1 MMIMPKW
8 TSEQQDAIYKKG
20 TNIIVSAGA
29 GSGKTAVL
37 SERVLEHVKSGIS
50 IDDLLVLTFTNA
62 AAAEMKDR
70 IRSKI
75 RKVPKLKEELDKVDL
90 AYITTFDSFALS
102 LVKKYSY
109 LMNISKNINI
119 IDASI
124 MTLKK
129 EEELNN
135 IFEELYQERNPL
147 FLKLI
152 SDFTVKDDKEIFN
165 AVLSLYAK
173 LDNRFDKDTIL
184 NSYLDDYYSEDNIS
198 KLVNDYVA
206 LIKMRLEVLNNTVD
220 NLYHYTDDTFQGKME
235 EVIRPLISAVDYLD
249 IKRLCVIKLPVL
261 RGADEVTKKI
271 KDEVKAI
278 VDEIGD
284 LTKYNSLDEIK
295 ESLYLTKDYVEIIIA
310 IIKKLGERLDKFKR
324 DNNAYD
330 FIDIAKMAI
339 NILKDNETVREEMKY
354 KYKEI
359 LIDEYQDT
367 NDIQDIFISL
377 IENNNVY
384 MVGDIKQSIY
394 RFRNANPMLFKSK
407 YEAYQNNNGGLKI
420 DLNKNFRSRS
430 EVLNNINM
438 MFNLFMDNFIGGAD
452 YIQSHQM
459 VFGLTPYNDVNK
471 ENYNMDVLNYV
482 YDKDSKFTK
491 EEIEIFTVARDI
503 KEKVNNGYEMM
514 DKETMQRRPVNY
526 GDFVILMDRS
536 SGFNLYKKIFE
547 YLNIPITIYRDKTI
561 SDSVDISIIKNIY
574 NLLVLIKKRDFGT
587 MFSYSFMAVARSY
600 LFNMSDKDILKIIS
614 NRSYAETEIYA
625 ILYELAKELDN
636 LPNNE
641 VFRLIIERFK
651 FQEAFITTGDVKEH
665 LVTID
670 SISKIADNATNFG
683 YSPYEF
689 LDYLNMVYEEG
700 LDIKLSLNKEASNS
714 VKIMTIHASKGL
726 EYPVCYF
733 TGLSKKFNIDDLK
746 NKFYYDNTL
755 GFITPYVKNGIHS
768 TVVKLMLKNKYIL
781 EEISERLRLFYVALT
796 RAREKMIIV
805 GEFDKNELAYKV
817 EGVVDRET
825 RSSYR
830 KFTDMLNS
838 IYDYLKPYM
847 HDIDIDSLGLTKDYN
862 LSVKKD
868 LAILKQEQGEIITVD
883 EYIPDSKK
891 IENSHFSKVTNT
903 LRSKEEQKNID
914 FGLRMH
920 YLFEITDFSNPDYKD
935 FNAFEVNCIDKFIN
949 TGILSDSKEIYKE
962 YEFMYNNGDSETHGI
977 IDLLI
982 IKRDKAI
989 IVDYKLKHTTDAAYL
1004 EQLRGY
1010 KNYILEMTNLPVQ
1023 CYLYS
1028 IMDSNLVDLNI

>member
-1 MMIMPKW
+1 MPKW

-37 SERVLEHVKSGIS
+37 SERVLEHVKNGIS

-75 RKVPKLKEELDKVDL
+75 RKVPELKEELDKVDL

-129 EEELNN
+129 EEELNS
-135 IFEELYQERNPL
+135 IFEKLYQERNPL

-152 SDFTVKDDKEIFN
+152 RDFTVKDDKEIFN
-165 AVLSLYAK
+165 AILSLYAK
-173 LDNRFDKDTIL
+173 LDNRYDKEEIL
-184 NSYLDDYYSEDNIS
+184 NNYLTNYYNDTNID
-198 KLVNDYVA
+198 KLVNDYVN
-206 LIKMRLEVLNNTVD
+206 LIKKRLEVLNNTVD
-220 NLYHYTDDTFQGKME
+220 NLYHYTDDTYKNKME
-235 EVIRPLISAVDYLD
+235 EVIRPLIGAVDYLD

-271 KDEVKAI
+271 KEEVKSL
-278 VDEIGD
+278 VLEIGD
-284 LTKYNSLDEIK
+284 LTKYNSLEEIK
-295 ESLYLTKDYVEIIIA
+295 ESLYLTKDYVAIIIEIIQ
-310 IIKKLGERLDKFKR
+310 RLSKNLDEFKR
-324 DNNAYD
+324 KNNAYD

-339 NILKDNETVREEMKY
+339 NILKDNETVREEMKA

-394 RFRNANPMLFKSK
+394 RFRNANPLLFKSK
-407 YEAYQNNNGGLKI
+407 YEAYQNNDGGLKI

-471 ENYNMDVLNYV
+471 ENYNMDVLNYT

-503 KEKVNNGYEMM
+503 KEKIANGYEMM
-514 DKETMQRRPVNY
+514 DKETMQKRPVNY

-536 SGFNLYKKIFE
+536 SSFNLYKKIFE
-547 YLNIPITIYRDKTI
+547 FLNIPITIYRDKTI

-574 NLLVLIKKRDFGT
+574 NLLVLIKRRDFGT

-600 LFNMSDKDILKIIS
+600 LFNMSDKDILKVIS

-636 LPNNE
+636 MPNNE
-641 VFRLIIERFK
+641 VFRLIIEKFK

-733 TGLSKKFNIDDLK
+733 TGLFKKFNIDDLK

-838 IYDYLKPYM
+838 IYDYLKPYTK
-847 HDIDIDSLGLTKDYN
+847 DIDIDSLGLTKDYN

-868 LAILKQEQGEIITVD
+868 LETLKSEKGEIIAVD
-883 EYIPDSKK
+883 EYISDSKK
-891 IENSHFSKVTNT
+891 IENSHFSKVTST

-935 FNAFEVNCIDKFIN
+935 FNAFEVNCIEKFIN
-949 TGILSDSKEIYKE
+949 TGILNDSKEIYKE
-962 YEFMYNNGDSETHGI
+962 YEFIYNNGDRENHGI

-989 IVDYKLKHTTDAAYL
+989 IVDYKLKHTTDVAYL
-1004 EQLRGY
+1004 EQLKGY
-1010 KNYILEMTNLPVQ
+1010 KNYILEMTNLPVC

>member
-1 MMIMPKW
+1 MPKW
-8 TSEQQDAIYKKG
+8 TKEQQDAIYQKG

-50 IDDLLVLTFTNA
+50 VDNLLVLTFTNA

-75 RKVPKLKEELDKVDL
+75 RKVPELKDELDKVDL

-119 IDASI
+119 VDASI
-124 MTLKK
+124 MALKK
-129 EEELNN
+129 EEILTT
-135 IFEELYQERNPL
+135 IFEELYHQRNPL

-152 SDFTVKDDKEIFN
+152 KDFTVKDDKEIFE
-165 AVLSLYAK
+165 AILSLYAK
-173 LDNRFDKDTIL
+173 LDNRYDKDTIL
-184 NSYLDDYYSEDNIS
+184 TTYVDNYYTEENLN
-198 KLVNDYVA
+198 KLVNSYVD
-206 LIKMRLEVLNNTVD
+206 LLKSRLEVLNNTVD
-220 NLYHYTDDTFQGKME
+220 NLYHYTDDTFQNKME
-235 EVIRPLISAVDYLD
+235 EVIRPLINAKDYLE
-249 IKRLCVIKLPVL
+249 IKRLSILKLPVL
-261 RGADEVTKKI
+261 RGADDITKAI
-271 KDEVKAI
+271 KDQVKDL
-278 VDEIGD
+278 VTEILE
-284 LTKYNSLDEIK
+284 LTKYNSLEEIK
-295 ESLYLTKDYVEIIIA
+295 ESLYLTKDYVAIIIK
-310 IIKKLGERLDKFKR
+310 IIQELSIRLDNFKK

-339 NILKDNETVREEMKY
+339 NILKDNPGVAKKMKA

-394 RFRNANPMLFKSK
+394 RFRNANPNLFKSK
-407 YEAYQNNNGGLKI
+407 YEAYQNNQGGMKI

-438 MFNLFMDNFIGGAD
+438 MFNLFMDNYIGGAD
-452 YIQSHQM
+452 YISSHQM
-459 VFGLTPYNDVNK
+459 IFGLTPYNEVAK
-471 ENYNMDVLNYV
+471 ENYNMEILNYT

-503 KEKVNNGYEMM
+503 ATKVSNGYEMM
-514 DKETMQRRPVNY
+514 DKETMQKRPVNY

-536 SGFNLYKKIFE
+536 SSFNLYKKIFE

-574 NLLVLIKKRDFGT
+574 NLLILIRRKDFGT

-600 LFNMSDKDILKIIS
+600 LFNMSDKEILKVIS
-614 NRSYAETEIYA
+614 NRSYAETKIYSL
-625 ILYELAKELDN
+625 LYELSKNLDI
-636 LPNNE
+636 LPNDKLYQ
-641 VFRLIIERFK
+641 LIIEK
-651 FQEAFITTGDVKEH
+651 FNFEEAFITTGDIKEH

-670 SISKIADNATNFG
+670 AIGKIAENATSFG
-683 YSPYEF
+683 YTPYEF
-689 LDYLNMVYEEG
+689 LDYLNQVYEKG

-746 NKFYYDNTL
+746 NKFYYDNSL
-755 GFITPYVKNGIHS
+755 GFITPYVKKGIHS
-768 TVVKLMLKNKYIL
+768 TIIKTMLKNKYLL

-796 RAREKMIIV
+796 RAREKMILV
-805 GEFDKNELAYKV
+805 GEFSKDELAYKV
-817 EGVVDRET
+817 NGVIDNET
-825 RSSYR
+825 RSRYR
-830 KFTDMLNS
+830 RFSDILNS
-838 IYDYLKPYM
+838 IYDYLKPYLK
-847 HDIDIDSLGLTKDYN
+847 DIDLEKLGLTKDYN

-868 LAILKQEQGEIITVD
+868 LSILKEKKGNIITIE
-883 EYIPDSKK
+883 EYHPNSKL
-891 IENSHFSKVTNT
+891 ITNSHFSKTT
-903 LRSKEEQKNID
+903 SSIRTKEEEKSIEL
-914 FGLRMH
+914 GLKMH
-920 YLFEITDFSNPDYKD
+920 YLFEITDFNNPDYTD
-935 FNAFEVNCIDKFIN
+935 FNAFEINCLKNFIN
-949 TGILSDSKEIYKE
+949 NGILNDSREIFKE
-962 YEFMYNNGDSETHGI
+962 YEFIYEDNMTEKHGI
-977 IDLLI
+977 IDLLL
-982 IKRDKAI
+982 IKKDKAVI
-989 IVDYKLKHTTDAAYL
+989 IDYKLKHTTDEAYL
-1004 EQLRGY
+1004 TQLSGY
-1010 KNYILEMTNLPVQ
+1010 KKYIAEMTNLPVE

-1028 IMDSNLVDLNI
+1028 IMDSELVFLNI

>member
-1 MMIMPKW
+1 MPKW

-75 RKVPKLKEELDKVDL
+75 RKVPELKEELDKVDL

-135 IFEELYQERNPL
+135 IFEELYQERNL
-147 FLKLI
+147 SFLKLI

-165 AVLSLYAK
+165 AVLGLYDK
-173 LDNRFDKDTIL
+173 LDNRYDKDTIL
-184 NSYLDDYYSEDNIS
+184 NSYLDSYYSDDNIS
-198 KLVNDYVA
+198 KLVNDYMA

-271 KDEVKAI
+271 KDEVKSI

-310 IIKKLGERLDKFKR
+310 IIQKLSKRLDKFKK

-339 NILKDNETVREEMKY
+339 NILKNNDTVRCEMKY

-394 RFRNANPMLFKSK
+394 RFRNANPLLFKSK
-407 YEAYQNNNGGLKI
+407 YEAYQNNDGGLKI

-471 ENYNMDVLNYV
+471 ENYNMDVLNYT
-482 YDKDSKFTK
+482 YDKDLKFTK

-503 KEKVNNGYEMM
+503 KEKIANGYEMM

-536 SGFNLYKKIFE
+536 SSFNLYKKIFE

-574 NLLVLIKKRDFGT
+574 NLLVLIKRRDFGT

-600 LFNMSDKDILKIIS
+600 LFNMSDKDILKVIS

-636 LPNNE
+636 MPNNE

-733 TGLSKKFNIDDLK
+733 TGLFKKFNIDDLK

-838 IYDYLKPYM
+838 IYDYLKPYIK
-847 HDIDIDSLGLTKDYN
+847 DIDIDSLGLTKDYN

-868 LAILKQEQGEIITVD
+868 LETLKSEKGEIIAVD

-891 IENSHFSKVTNT
+891 IENSHFSKVTST

-935 FNAFEVNCIDKFIN
+935 FNAFEVNCIEKFIN
-949 TGILSDSKEIYKE
+949 TGILNDSKEIYKE
-962 YEFMYNNGDSETHGI
+962 YEFIYNNGDRENHGI

-989 IVDYKLKHTTDAAYL
+989 IVDYKLKHTTDVAYL
-1004 EQLRGY
+1004 EQLKGY
-1010 KNYILEMTNLPVQ
+1010 KNYILEMTNLPVF

>member
-1 MMIMPKW
+1 MPKW

-75 RKVPKLKEELDKVDL
+75 RKVPELKEELDKVDL

-124 MTLKK
+124 ITLKK
-129 EEELNN
+129 EEELNK
-135 IFEELYQERNPL
+135 IFEDLYQKKDHL

-165 AVLSLYAK
+165 AILSLYAK
-173 LDNRFDKDTIL
+173 LDNRYDKDVIL
-184 NSYLDDYYSEDNIS
+184 ENYLASYYNDTNIE
-198 KLVNDYVA
+198 KLVKNYVD

-220 NLYHYTDDTFQGKME
+220 NLYHYTDDTFQSKME
-235 EVIRPLISAVDYLD
+235 EVIRPLLNSKDYLD

-271 KDEVKAI
+271 KEEVKSLI
-278 VDEIGD
+278 DEIGD

-295 ESLYLTKDYVEIIIA
+295 ESLYLTKDYVAIIIT
-310 IIKKLGERLDKFKR
+310 IIKELGKRLDYFKR
-324 DNNAYD
+324 ENNAYD

-339 NILKDNETVREEMKY
+339 NILKSNDNVREEMKY

-407 YEAYQNNNGGLKI
+407 YEAYQNNDGGIKI
-420 DLNKNFRSRS
+420 DLNKNFRSRR
-430 EVLNNINM
+430 EVLDNINM

-452 YIQSHQM
+452 YIESHQM
-459 VFGLTPYNDVNK
+459 AFGLTPYNEVNK
-471 ENYNMDVLNYV
+471 ENYNMDILNYI

-491 EEIEIFTVARDI
+491 EEIEIFTVAKDI
-503 KEKVNNGYEMM
+503 KEKVVSGYEMM

-536 SGFNLYKKIFE
+536 SSFNLYKKIFE

-600 LFNMSDKDILKIIS
+600 LFNMSDKNILKIIS
-614 NRSYAETEIYA
+614 NRSYAETEIYS
-625 ILYELAKELDN
+625 ILYELAKDLDN
-636 LPNNE
+636 LPNDE
-641 VFRLIIERFK
+641 IYRLIIDKFK
-651 FQEAFITTGDVKEH
+651 FLEAFITTGDVKEH
-665 LVTID
+665 LLTID
-670 SISKIADNATNFG
+670 SIGKIAQNATNFG

-830 KFTDMLNS
+830 KFTDMLDS
-838 IYDYLKPYM
+838 IYDYLKPYIK
-847 HDIDIDSLGLTKDYN
+847 DIDIDSLGLTKDYN

-868 LAILKQEQGEIITVD
+868 LVALKNEKGNVISVE
-883 EYIPDSKK
+883 EYTSDMKK
-891 IENSHFSKVTNT
+891 IENSHFSKITT
-903 LRSKEEQKNID
+903 ALRTKEEQKNID

-920 YLFEITDFSNPDYKD
+920 YLFEITDFNNPDYND
-935 FNAFEVNCIDKFIN
+935 FNAFEVNCIQKFIN
-949 TGILSDSKEIYKE
+949 TGILNDSKEIYKE
-962 YEFMYNNGDSETHGI
+962 YEFIYENAGLESHGI

-982 IKRDKAI
+982 IKKDKAI
-989 IVDYKLKHTTDAAYL
+989 IVDYKLKHITDTAYL
-1004 EQLRGY
+1004 KQLAGY
-1010 KNYILEMTNLPVQ
+1010 KNYILEMTNLPVDVF
-1023 CYLYS
+1023 LYS
-1028 IMDSNLVDLNI
+1028 IMDSNLVNLNI

>member
-1 MMIMPKW
+1 MPKW

-75 RKVPKLKEELDKVDL
+75 RKVPELKEELDKVDL

-124 MTLKK
+124 ITLKK
-129 EEELNN
+129 EEELNS
-135 IFEELYQERNPL
+135 IFEELYQERNPS

-165 AVLSLYAK
+165 AVLGLYDK
-173 LDNRFDKDTIL
+173 LDNRYDKDTIL
-184 NSYLDDYYSEDNIS
+184 NSYLDSYYSDDNIS
-198 KLVNDYVA
+198 KLVNDYMA

-271 KDEVKAI
+271 KDEVKSI

-310 IIKKLGERLDKFKR
+310 IIQKLGERLDKFKK

-339 NILKDNETVREEMKY
+339 NILKNNDAVRCEMKY

-394 RFRNANPMLFKSK
+394 RFRNANPLLFKSK
-407 YEAYQNNNGGLKI
+407 YEAYQNNDGGLKI

-471 ENYNMDVLNYV
+471 ENYNMDVLNYT

-503 KEKVNNGYEMM
+503 KEKIANGYEMM

-536 SGFNLYKKIFE
+536 SSFNLYKKIFE

-574 NLLVLIKKRDFGT
+574 NLLVLIKRRDFGT

-600 LFNMSDKDILKIIS
+600 LFNMSDKDILKVIS

-636 LPNNE
+636 MPNNE

-733 TGLSKKFNIDDLK
+733 TGLFKKFNIDDLK

-838 IYDYLKPYM
+838 VYDYLKPYIK
-847 HDIDIDSLGLTKDYN
+847 DIDIDSLGLTKDYN

-868 LAILKQEQGEIITVD
+868 LETLKSEKGGIIAVD

-891 IENSHFSKVTNT
+891 IENSHFSKVTST
-903 LRSKEEQKNID
+903 LRNKEEQKNID

-935 FNAFEVNCIDKFIN
+935 FNAFEVNCIEKFIN
-949 TGILSDSKEIYKE
+949 TGILNDSKEIYKE
-962 YEFMYNNGDSETHGI
+962 YEFIYNNGDRENHGI

-989 IVDYKLKHTTDAAYL
+989 IVDYKLKHTTDVAYL
-1004 EQLRGY
+1004 EQLKGY
-1010 KNYILEMTNLPVQ
+1010 KNYILEMTNLPVF

>member
-1 MMIMPKW
+1 MPKW
-8 TSEQQDAIYKKG
+8 TKEQQDAIYQKG

-50 IDDLLVLTFTNA
+50 VDDLLVLTFTNA

-75 RKVPKLKEELDKVDL
+75 RKVPELKDELDKVDL

-119 IDASI
+119 VDASI
-124 MTLKK
+124 MALKK
-129 EEELNN
+129 EEVLTT
-135 IFEELYQERNPL
+135 IFEELYHQRNPL

-152 SDFTVKDDKEIFN
+152 KDFTVKDDKEIFE
-165 AVLSLYAK
+165 AILSLYAK
-173 LDNRFDKDTIL
+173 LDNRYDKDTIL
-184 NSYLDDYYSEDNIS
+184 TTYVDNYYTEENLN
-198 KLVNDYVA
+198 KLVNSYVD
-206 LIKMRLEVLNNTVD
+206 LLKSRLEVLNNTVD
-220 NLYHYTDDTFQGKME
+220 NLYHYTDDTFQNKME
-235 EVIRPLISAVDYLD
+235 EVIRPLINAKDYLE
-249 IKRLCVIKLPVL
+249 IKRLSILKLPVL
-261 RGADEVTKKI
+261 KGADDITKAI
-271 KDEVKAI
+271 KDQVKNL
-278 VDEIGD
+278 VTEISE
-284 LTKYNSLDEIK
+284 LTKYNSLEEIK
-295 ESLYLTKDYVEIIIA
+295 ESLYLTKDYVAIIIK
-310 IIKKLGERLDKFKR
+310 IIQELSTRLDNFKR

-339 NILKDNETVREEMKY
+339 NILKDNPDVAKEMKT

-394 RFRNANPMLFKSK
+394 RFRNANPNLFKSK
-407 YEAYQNNNGGLKI
+407 YEAYQNSQGGMKI

-438 MFNLFMDNFIGGAD
+438 MFNLFMDNYIGGAD
-452 YIQSHQM
+452 YISSHQM
-459 VFGLTPYNDVNK
+459 IFGLTPYNEVAK
-471 ENYNMDVLNYV
+471 ENYNMEILNYT

-503 KEKVNNGYEMM
+503 ATKVSNGYEMM
-514 DKETMQRRPVNY
+514 DKETMQKRPVNY

-536 SGFNLYKKIFE
+536 SSFNLYKKIFE

-574 NLLVLIKKRDFGT
+574 NLLILIRRKDFGT

-600 LFNMSDKDILKIIS
+600 LFNMSDKEILKVIS
-614 NRSYAETEIYA
+614 NRSYAETKIYSL
-625 ILYELAKELDN
+625 LYELSKDLDI
-636 LPNNE
+636 LPNDKLYQ
-641 VFRLIIERFK
+641 LIIGK
-651 FQEAFITTGDVKEH
+651 FNFEEAFITTGDIKEH

-670 SISKIADNATNFG
+670 SIGKIAENATSFG
-683 YSPYEF
+683 YTPYEF
-689 LDYLNMVYEEG
+689 LDYLNQVYEKG

-746 NKFYYDNTL
+746 NKFYYDNFL
-755 GFITPYVKNGIHS
+755 GFITPYVKKGIHS
-768 TVVKLMLKNKYIL
+768 TIIKTMLKNKYLL

-796 RAREKMIIV
+796 RAREKMILV
-805 GEFDKNELAYKV
+805 GEFSKDELAYKV
-817 EGVVDRET
+817 NGVIDNET
-825 RSSYR
+825 RNRYR
-830 KFTDMLNS
+830 RFSDMLNS
-838 IYDYLKPYM
+838 IYDYLKPYLK
-847 HDIDIDSLGLTKDYN
+847 DIDLEKLGLTKDYN

-868 LAILKQEQGEIITVD
+868 LSILKEKKGNIITIE
-883 EYIPDSKK
+883 EYHPNSKL
-891 IENSHFSKVTNT
+891 ITNSHFSKTT
-903 LRSKEEQKNID
+903 SSIRTKEEEKSIEL
-914 FGLRMH
+914 GLRMH
-920 YLFEITDFSNPDYKD
+920 YLFEITDFNNPDYTD
-935 FNAFEVNCIDKFIN
+935 FNAFEINCLQNFIN
-949 TGILSDSKEIYKE
+949 NGILNDSKEIFKE
-962 YEFMYNNGDSETHGI
+962 YEFIYEDNMTEKHGI
-977 IDLLI
+977 IDLLL
-982 IKRDKAI
+982 IKKDKAAI
-989 IVDYKLKHTTDAAYL
+989 IDYKLKHTTDEAYL
-1004 EQLRGY
+1004 TQLSGY
-1010 KNYILEMTNLPVQ
+1010 KKYIAEMTNLPVE

-1028 IMDSNLVDLNI
+1028 IMDSELVFLDI

>member
-1 MMIMPKW
+1 MPKW
-8 TSEQQDAIYKKG
+8 TKEQQDAIYQKG

-50 IDDLLVLTFTNA
+50 VDDLLVLTFTNA

-70 IRSKI
+70 IRNKI
-75 RKVPKLKEELDKVDL
+75 RKVPELKDELDKVDL

-119 IDASI
+119 VDASI
-124 MTLKK
+124 MALKK
-129 EEELNN
+129 EEVLTA
-135 IFEELYQERNPL
+135 IFEELYHQRNPL

-152 SDFTVKDDKEIFN
+152 KDFTVKDDKEIFE
-165 AVLSLYAK
+165 AILSLYAK
-173 LDNRFDKDTIL
+173 LDNRYDKDTIL
-184 NSYLDDYYSEDNIS
+184 TTYIDNYYTEENLN
-198 KLVNDYVA
+198 KLVNSYVD
-206 LIKMRLEVLNNTVD
+206 LIKSRLEVLNNTVD
-220 NLYHYTDDTFQGKME
+220 NLYHYTDDTFQNKME
-235 EVIRPLISAVDYLD
+235 EIIRPLINAKDYLE
-249 IKRLCVIKLPVL
+249 IKRLSILKLPIL
-261 RGADEVTKKI
+261 RGADYVTKAI
-271 KDEVKAI
+271 KDQVKDL
-278 VDEIGD
+278 VTEISE
-284 LTKYNSLDEIK
+284 LTKYNSLEEIK
-295 ESLYLTKDYVEIIIA
+295 ESLHLTKDYVAIIIK
-310 IIKKLGERLDKFKR
+310 IIQELSTRLDNFKK

-339 NILKDNETVREEMKY
+339 NILKDNPEVAKEMKA

-394 RFRNANPMLFKSK
+394 RFRNANPNLFKSK
-407 YEAYQNNNGGLKI
+407 YEAYQNNQGGMKI

-438 MFNLFMDNFIGGAD
+438 MFNLFMDNYIGGAD
-452 YIQSHQM
+452 YISSHQM
-459 VFGLTPYNDVNK
+459 IFGLTPYNEVAK
-471 ENYNMDVLNYV
+471 ENYNMEILNYT

-491 EEIEIFTVARDI
+491 EEIEIFTVANDI
-503 KEKVNNGYEMM
+503 ATKVSNGYEMM
-514 DKETMQRRPVNY
+514 DKETMQKRPVNY

-536 SGFNLYKKIFE
+536 SSFNLYKKIFE

-574 NLLVLIKKRDFGT
+574 NLLILIKRKDFGT

-600 LFNMSDKDILKIIS
+600 LFNMSDKEILKVIS
-614 NRSYAETEIYA
+614 NRSYAETKIYGL
-625 ILYELAKELDN
+625 LYELSKDLDI
-636 LPNNE
+636 LPNDKLYQ
-641 VFRLIIERFK
+641 LIIEK
-651 FQEAFITTGDVKEH
+651 FNFEEAFITTGDIREH

-670 SISKIADNATNFG
+670 SIGKIAENATSFG
-683 YSPYEF
+683 YTPYEF
-689 LDYLNMVYEEG
+689 LDYLNQVYEKG

-746 NKFYYDNTL
+746 NKFYYDNSL
-755 GFITPYVKNGIHS
+755 GFITPYVKKGIHS
-768 TVVKLMLKNKYIL
+768 TIIKTMLKNKYLL

-796 RAREKMIIV
+796 RAREKMILV
-805 GEFDKNELAYKV
+805 GEFSKDELAYKV
-817 EGVVDRET
+817 NGVIDNET
-825 RSSYR
+825 RNRYR
-830 KFTDMLNS
+830 RFSDMLNS
-838 IYDYLKPYM
+838 IYDYLKPYLK
-847 HDIDIDSLGLTKDYN
+847 DIDLEKLGLTKDYN

-868 LAILKQEQGEIITVD
+868 LSILKEKKGNIITIE
-883 EYIPDSKK
+883 EYHPNSKL
-891 IENSHFSKVTNT
+891 ITNSHFSKTT
-903 LRSKEEQKNID
+903 SSIRTKEEEKSIEL
-914 FGLRMH
+914 GLRMH
-920 YLFEITDFSNPDYKD
+920 YLFEITDFNNPDYTD
-935 FNAFEVNCIDKFIN
+935 FNAFEINCLKNFIN
-949 TGILSDSKEIYKE
+949 NGILNDSKEIFKE
-962 YEFMYNNGDSETHGI
+962 YEFIYEDNMTEKHGI
-977 IDLLI
+977 IDLLL
-982 IKRDKAI
+982 IKKDKAVI
-989 IVDYKLKHTTDAAYL
+989 IDYKLKHTTDEAYL
-1004 EQLRGY
+1004 NQLSGY
-1010 KNYILEMTNLPVQ
+1010 KKYIAEMTNLPVE

-1028 IMDSNLVDLNI
+1028 IMDSELVFLNI